1 MLRITYG
8 YTPQEGAE
16 WESLIAS
23 FGEALETLN
32 ALTPGA
38 WLVDALPFLRHLP
51 SWVPGTGF
59 KKTAAEMRKS
69 LHDMADMPYNFTK
82 QEMVHNF
89 SERSTFR
96 VC

>member
-23 FGEALETLN
+23 FGEALETFN

-51 SWVPGTGF
+51 SWVPGAGF

-69 LHDMADMPYNFTK
+69 LQNMVNIPYNITK
-82 QEMVHNF
+82 QEMVDHTSFF
-89 SERSTFR
+89 S
-96 VC
+96 

>member
-59 KKTAAEMRKS
+59 KKMAAEMRKS
-69 LHDMADMPYNFTK
+69 VQNMVDVPYNITK
-82 QEMVHNF
+82 QEMVDHTSFF
-89 SERSTFR
+89 S
-96 VC
+96 